1 MRLIVANGLLVV
13 LMLALL
19 AIAVERK
26 IAPPSPRVGVP
37 CICPYKSAILCA
49 IYCGG

>member
-1 MRLIVANGLLVV
+1 MRLMVANGLLVV
-13 LMLALL
+13 LMLTLL
-19 AIAVERK
+19 GIAVKRE
-26 IAPPSPRVGVP
+26 ITPAPRVGVP